1 MAVAAAAVQPLA
13 AKDANANQKAPDP
26 KTTARV
32 EAIKADVQPGAQ
44 GALTTKTTDLLQTP
58 SGRRAAAGGPGDD
71 AAFGPALEAKTD
83 DAKTTQTQ
91 TQPDANAAAVATP
104 ANLIQT
110 AAAGVHGAPQTVA
123 NLAAQIVKKLDGR
136 SSQFDVQLDPAGLGK
151 VDVRISIGA
160 DGRMTAAM
168 SFDTPQA
175 AAELRGRASELQQAM
190 EKAGFDLSGG
200 MSFDVATD
208 SGQGGQAQTQQQ
220 DTGAAFRGRAFQAA
234 IDTTVDAMP
243 APQLLLRPSA
253 LAGVDIRI

>member
-1 MAVAAAAVQPLA
+1 VQPLA
-13 AKDANANQKAPDP
+13 ARDANANQKAPDP

-32 EAIKADVQPGAQ
+32 EAIKADVQPGAP
-44 GALTTKTTDLLQTP
+44 GALTAKTTDLLQTP
-58 SGRRAAAGGPGDD
+58 SDGAPQGGPGDD

-110 AAAGVHGAPQTVA
+110 AAAAVHGAPQTVA

-175 AAELRGRASELQQAM
+175 AAELRGRANELQQAM

-200 MSFDVATD
+200 MSFDVAAD

-234 IDTTVDAMP
+234 LDTTVDAMP